1 MITGSTMKIT
11 ESFLR
16 RIIREELSRSFLNE
30 ADNERIAIRRRPGGD
45 GGESAEMR
53 VNRDAKPSRPTI
65 SSISNVKTTPDR
77 AFQIPVGSPWVG
89 SKELHDQYNMGTG
102 EETVR
107 FKIKNKA
114 SGEEG
119 MMSSLKN
126 NKLEGSD
133 SNKKYVVIPELFSLS
148 SSPIAKHE
156 AFGVAEVASEIITLP
171 NRHSKGGVPVVTLYF
186 PDSQKP
192 EGALNKQTGI
202 SIAFLQIIGWRE
214 AEEARRMFVMQKNDS
229 SSDKRSSRPVD
240 PSIERARE
248 KNDAGDRA
256 REELG
261 IRRR

>member
-1 MITGSTMKIT
+1 MRIT
-11 ESFLR
+11 ESR
-16 RIIREELSRSFLNE
+16 IRQIIREEISRSFLNE
-30 ADNERIAIRRRPGGD
+30 ADNERIAIRRRPGGGD
-45 GGESAEMR
+45 GGESAETR
-53 VNRDAKPSRPTI
+53 VNRDAKPLRPTI

-133 SNKKYVVIPELFSLS
+133 SNKKYVIIPELFSLAR
-148 SSPIAKHE
+148 SPIAKHE

-186 PDSQKP
+186 PDNQKP
-192 EGALNKQTGI
+192 AGALNKQTGI
-202 SIAFLQIIGWRE
+202 SIAFLQIVGWRE
-214 AEEARRMFVMQKNDS
+214 AEDLRKMFASERSEPVRGMSRPNPDEARRAANITSARAGEEFGL
-229 SSDKRSSRPVD
+229 KRR
-240 PSIERARE
+240 
-248 KNDAGDRA
+248 
-256 REELG
+256 
-261 IRRR
+261 